1 MNLRDWL
8 IAATLPATARRAAI
22 TALIVGVILSAIN
35 HGSAILAGHL
45 NWERVCQMLL
55 TFTVP
60 YMVSTISSVATRRE
74 MTTRRITP
82 ALPADSLC
90 GAIDPA

>member
-1 MNLRDWL
+1 
-8 IAATLPATARRAAI
+8 
-22 TALIVGVILSAIN
+22 
-35 HGSAILAGHL
+35 
-45 NWERVCQMLL
+45 MLL

-74 MTTRRITP
+74 MATRRIAP

-90 GAIDPA
+90 GSIDPA